1 MIKLQPSKTKH
12 SIQSRPY
19 LFILAS
25 LVCLISALFYYQ
37 PGVGYE
43 IVSNG
48 EHVGYVKTK
57 SEAEKTVNSLNKQIR
72 DEKGEAATYDL
83 NVNYQKGKMANNEFT
98 SDDVMKLNFEQSL
111 DVKMPAYIIKS
122 DNKVVMAV
130 KDEETAQK
138 VLKAVKEPYVIK
150 SDSSKIS
157 NVRVNFIQDVEI
169 LKLSKIPEDKILE
182 SHQALASVN
191 PSTGV
196 SRSSLTRSLVPK
208 TDIASNLF
216 DVKTSYQEMG
226 KIPVVPGVKKV
237 ADPNLSQGKTKVK
250 SEGKPGVREVNRM
263 VTMVNGQ
270 LVEEKVLTQRVIQKA
285 TDKIILYGT
294 KAAGSGVLGIARQ
307 YLGTPYRWGG
317 TTPSGFD
324 CSGFTSY
331 VYRQLGVSLPRTSF
345 SQANAGTR
353 VSRSNLQ
360 PGDLVYGPGHVGI
373 YVGNGSYIHA
383 PSPGQSVKISPL
395 SQFRNFSHG
404 VRVI

>member
-1 MIKLQPSKTKH
+1 MIKLQPSNRKH
-12 SIQSRPY
+12 SVLSRPY

-25 LVCLISALFYYQ
+25 LVCLIGVLFYYQ

-48 EHVGYVKTK
+48 EHIGYVKTK
-57 SEAEKTVNSLNKQIR
+57 AEAQLTVNSLNKQIR

-83 NVNYQKGKMANNEFT
+83 NVNFQKGKMADNGFT
-98 SDDVMKLNFEQSL
+98 SNDVMKLNFEQSL

-122 DNKVVMAV
+122 DNQVIMAV

-157 NVRVNFIQDVEI
+157 SIRVNFIQDVEI
-169 LKLSKIPEDKILE
+169 LKLNTVSEDKILE
-182 SHQALASVN
+182 SHKALASVN

-196 SRSSLTRSLVPK
+196 SRSNLTRSLVPK
-208 TDIASNLF
+208 TNVALNLI
-216 DVKTSYQEMG
+216 DVKTSYQEIG
-226 KIPVVPGVKKV
+226 TVPVAPGVKKV
-237 ADPNLSQGKTKVK
+237 ADPTLSQGKTKVK
-250 SEGKPGVREVNRM
+250 SEGKAGIREVNRM
-263 VTMVNGQ
+263 VVMVNGQ
-270 LVEEKVLTQRVIQKA
+270 ITQEKVLTQKVIQKA
-285 TDKIILYGT
+285 TDKIVLYGT
-294 KAAGSGVLGIARQ
+294 KTAGGGVLSIARQ
-307 YLGTPYRWGG
+307 YLGVPYRWGG

-331 VYRQLGVSLPRTSF
+331 VYRQLGVSLPRTSY
-345 SQANAGTR
+345 SQSRSGTSI
-353 VSRSNLQ
+353 SRSNLQ

-395 SQFRNFSHG
+395 SQFRNFTHG

>member
-1 MIKLQPSKTKH
+1 MIKLQNGNTKH
-12 SIQSRPY
+12 SILSRPY

-25 LVCLISALFYYQ
+25 LVCLIGVLFYYQ

-57 SEAEKTVNSLNKQIR
+57 SEAERTVNSLNKQIR

-83 NVNYQKGKMANNEFT
+83 NVNFQKGKMADNEFT
-98 SDDVMKLNFEQSL
+98 SNDVMKLNFEQSL

-122 DNKVVMAV
+122 DNQVVMAV

-150 SDSSKIS
+150 SDSSQIS
-157 NVRVNFIQDVEI
+157 SIRVNFIQDVEI
-169 LKLSKIPEDKILE
+169 LKLNTVSEDKILE
-182 SHQALASVN
+182 SHKALASVN

-208 TDIASNLF
+208 TDVVSSLI
-216 DVKTSYQEMG
+216 DVKTSYQEIG
-226 KIPVVPGVKKV
+226 TIPVSPGVKKV
-237 ADPNLSQGKTKVK
+237 ADPTLSQGKTKVK
-250 SEGKPGVREVNRM
+250 SEGKAGIREVNRM
-263 VTMVNGQ
+263 VVMVNGQ
-270 LVEEKVLTQRVIQKA
+270 LTEEKVLTQRVIQRA

-294 KAAGSGVLGIARQ
+294 KTAGGSILGIARQ
-307 YLGTPYRWGG
+307 YLGVPYRWGG
-317 TTPSGFD
+317 TTPNGFD

-345 SQANAGTR
+345 SQ
-353 VSRSNLQ
+353 SRSGTSISRSDLQ
-360 PGDLVYGPGHVGI
+360 PGDLVYGPGHIGI

-383 PSPGQSVKISPL
+383 PSPGQSVKVSPL
-395 SQFRNFSHG
+395 SQFTNFTKG